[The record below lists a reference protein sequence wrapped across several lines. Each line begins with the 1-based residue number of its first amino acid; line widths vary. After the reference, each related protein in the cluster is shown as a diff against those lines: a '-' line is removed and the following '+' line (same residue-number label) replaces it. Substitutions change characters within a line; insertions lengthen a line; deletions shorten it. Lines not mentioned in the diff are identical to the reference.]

1 MYKFACGKAGR
12 LTRAPSWPM
21 IHAMNLNPGQTA
33 GKGVGRKASAR
44 APESTPKSDATKE
57 MIIVA
62 ARKVFAKHPYHKAS
76 IRMIASEGGFHFS
89 LINHY
94 FTKSEL
100 FGAVASQVSEELL
113 MYFSSWLKGLLDM
126 SPEEGFSL
134 FLDRALDHFFKH
146 PDVLLI
152 LMKNAGEAGSKET
165 SPAFD
170 HFSRYVFT
178 GGDILMKELRMEKSV
193 ENIVVWLYGVLNLF
207 INFVGAASY
216 HCQVLKMDPN
226 GIEFR
231 KWIKRCLMFLFT
243 PTLKDLFQVR
253 PSSS

>member
-1 MYKFACGKAGR
+1 
-12 LTRAPSWPM
+12 M
-21 IHAMNLNPGQTA
+21 IPAMNWDTEQR
-33 GKGVGRKASAR
+33 VGRGIGRKSSSR
-44 APESTPKSDATKE
+44 SSETTSRSDATKE
-57 MIIVA
+57 MIISA
-62 ARKVFAKHPYHKAS
+62 ARKVFAKNPYHKAS

-113 MYFSSWLKGLLDM
+113 VDFSSWLKGLLDL

-226 GIEFR
+226 GVEFR
-231 KWIKRCLMFLFT
+231 KWIKKCLMFLFT
-243 PTLKDLFQVR
+243 PTLKELFQGKQF
-253 PSSS
+253 SS